1 MSEQG
6 SPEWFAKRLGKFTGS
21 RFADVLAVSKRDGK
35 KLKAYTDLVWAIAV
49 ERITGQAD
57 QTLDSYSLRWGRD
70 LEDFA
75 RQEYELTTG
84 ETVEQVDFVEHPTLD
99 YVGCSPDGLVGSD
112 GGIEIKCPKDSAIHL
127 QRFDN
132 GVPDEYKPQVY
143 GSLWVTGR
151 AWWDFIS
158 YDPRMPEHLRLLRIR
173 VPRDEAY
180 IEELRKAVD
189 DAQAEVLKITE
200 RFKV

>member
-1 MSEQG
+1 MSEQRTQ
-6 SPEWFAKRLGKFTGS
+6 EWFAKRLGKFTGS

-35 KLKAYTDLVWAIAV
+35 KLKAYGDLIWSIAV
-49 ERITGQAD
+49 ERISGQVD
-57 QTLDSYSLRWGRD
+57 ETMDSYSLRWGRD

-75 RQEYELTTG
+75 RQEYELSTG
-84 ETVEQVDFVEHPTLD
+84 NVVEQVDFIEHPSIP

-112 GGIEIKCPKDSAIHL
+112 GGVEIKCPKDSAIHL

-132 GVPDEYKPQVY
+132 GLPDEFKPQVQ
-143 GSLWVTGR
+143 GCLWVTGR

-158 YDPRMPEHLRLLRIR
+158 YDPRMPDHLRLLTMR

-180 IEELRKAVD
+180 ITELNLAVN
-189 DAQAEVLKITE
+189 AAELEVLKITE
-200 RFKV
+200 RFKA